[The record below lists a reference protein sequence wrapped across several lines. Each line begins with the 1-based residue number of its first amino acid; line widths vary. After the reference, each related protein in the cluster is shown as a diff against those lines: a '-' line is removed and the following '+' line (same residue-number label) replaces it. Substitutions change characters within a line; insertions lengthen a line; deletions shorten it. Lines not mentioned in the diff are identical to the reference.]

1 MPSLGRALS
10 VPRTWFLTVRLL
22 EVGVVVL
29 LVGVGLE
36 TWSAFQVSAG
46 GLEGYFGDPNLAS
59 RDVSIM
65 QRVMAFAFYGGIYQ
79 GPMMLVLVAFLLAGG
94 VAALHLAAPV
104 SNARLLRWELLVGWS
119 AAALFVLLRVVTTV
133 VAMFGHDPNRT
144 DDPNVVYGY
153 RGPSLFENGL
163 AILVW
168 PVAAGAVLT
177 AAALWWL
184 RLPAEFDEP
193 EEDQLERESRRL
205 AAEQRARTHRSV
217 STSDL
222 DDMVLDGVEEIDPV
236 ERLEPRRSSYGD
248 GSTTSGYDDY
258 FRRF

>member
-22 EVGVVVL
+22 EVGAVVL

-36 TWSAFQVSAG
+36 VWNAFQASAG
-46 GLEGYFGDPNLAS
+46 GLEGYFGDPNLAP
-59 RDVSIM
+59 RHVSLM

-79 GPMMLVLVAFLLAGG
+79 GPVMLVLVAFLLAGG
-94 VAALHLAAPV
+94 VAVLHLATPV

-119 AAALFVLLRVVTTV
+119 VAALFVLLRVVTTV
-133 VAMFGHDPNRT
+133 IAMFAHDPNRS
-144 DDPNVVYGY
+144 DDPNVVSGY
-153 RGPSLFENGL
+153 QGPSLLENGL
-163 AILVW
+163 AILIW
-168 PVAAGAVLT
+168 PFAAGAVLI
-177 AAALWWL
+177 AAGLWWL
-184 RLPAEFDEP
+184 RLPADFDEP
-193 EEDQLERESRRL
+193 EEDQLQREARRL

-217 STSDL
+217 TTSDL